1 MNIIQSVVTTSAL
14 LLAATPAFAGSHA
27 SAPIEKD
34 AAKTEAAAPLRT
46 PSTSADMADGEVRK
60 VDKENKKMT
69 IRHGEIKNLD
79 MPPMS
84 MVFQVRDPALLD
96 KIKPG
101 DKIRFS
107 AEKLEGAFVVTGIE
121 PKN

>member
-1 MNIIQSVVTTSAL
+1 MHMQAEKFLRASVLTAL
-14 LLAATPAFAGSHA
+14 GLVCAGLWAQNPAEMS
-27 SAPIEKD
+27 
-34 AAKTEAAAPLRT
+34 
-46 PSTSADMADGEVRK
+46 DGEVRRIDPGNLK
-60 VDKENKKMT
+60 IT

-84 MVFQVRDPALLD
+84 MVFQVRDAALLE

-107 AEKLEGAFVVTGIE
+107 AEKADGVFLVTAIE
-121 PKN
+121 AKP

>member
-1 MNIIQSVVTTSAL
+1 
-14 LLAATPAFAGSHA
+14 
-27 SAPIEKD
+27 
-34 AAKTEAAAPLRT
+34 
-46 PSTSADMADGEVRK
+46 
-60 VDKENKKMT
+60 MT

-96 KIKPG
+96 KLKPG

-107 AEKLEGAFVVTGIE
+107 AEKLEGAFVVTAIE